1 MRLPPEAFIDP
12 AYLQERAKLIDPD
25 HAGDPAHG
33 EPRPGGTVCLAA
45 ADENGMMVSFIQS
58 NYKGFGSGVV
68 VHDTG
73 IALPNRGHGFTLDP
87 GHSNQV
93 APRNSPFT
101 TILTEFAMDPHGDT

>member
-1 MRLPPEAFIDP
+1 MRLPPEAFLDP

-25 HAGDPAHG
+25 HAGDPGHG

-68 VHDTG
+68 VPDTG
-73 IALPNRGHGFTLDP
+73 LALQTRGTGFTLE
-87 GHSNQV
+87 
-93 APRNSPFT
+93 PRSQER
-101 TILTEFAMDPHGDT
+101 LVRQECVSRCRYRCVSRL

>member
-1 MRLPPEAFIDP
+1 MRLPPEAFLDP

-25 HAGDPAHG
+25 HAGDPGHG

-68 VHDTG
+68 VPDTG
-73 IALPNRGHGFTLDP
+73 IALQNRGTGFTLEP
-87 GHSNQV
+87 GHANQEIGRASCRERV
-93 APRNSPFT
+93 CP
-101 TILTEFAMDPHGDT
+101 